1 MIRLD
6 LKAGPH
12 WVDLIDGVRVKVRP
26 LTTSLLMAAHAG
38 KDATDDVVESV
49 ARVAEVAIVEWEGIG
64 QQDSDDP
71 PGITPETVRALL
83 EIPAVFA
90 AFQAK
95 VMRPWEGLAE
105 EKKD

>member
-6 LKAGPH
+6 LKSGPH
-12 WVDLIDGVRVKVRP
+12 WVEIAEGVRVKVRP

-71 PGITPETVRALL
+71 PEITPETVRALL
-83 EIPAVFA
+83 EIPSVFA

-95 VMRPWEGLAE
+95 VMRPWEGLAD
-105 EKKD
+105 EKKG

>member
-12 WVDLIDGVRVKVRP
+12 WVDLIEGVRVKVRP

-71 PGITPETVRALL
+71 PEITPETVRALL
-83 EIPAVFA
+83 EIPAVFG

-95 VMRPWEGLAE
+95 VMRPWEGLAA